1 MYKSLERRA
10 GVPSKEETRNLVW
23 LKARVQK

>member
-10 GVPSKEETRNLVW
+10 GVTSKEETRNLVW